1 METTNTGGSATYAE
15 DFNFWPTFPPPSG
28 ISVTPYLEFNGVAQT
43 PELQTA
49 MGVDIKIQDVTFSPD
64 YDILAYSQFFASGGG
79 GNAVESVNGQT
90 GAVSLSIGDLNNV
103 TTNAPSDGD
112 IIVYRTASGQ
122 FVLEQKP
129 QAGTNPAWG
138 DITGTLSSQTDLQSA
153 LDLKVNA
160 GDLSNV
166 ATSGSYLDLT
176 NTPTTITPQQAADIT
191 NNNAKISYT
200 DAAQVS
206 TNTSDISVIQG
217 EQTTQDAAIALNTAK
232 RSYPLADENKL
243 VGIASGAEV
252 NVKSDWNAT
261 SGDAE
266 ILNKP
271 TIPPAAPVDSVNG
284 KTGDVVLDADDIDDS
299 VTVNKF
305 ASSTQLTQISTNQ
318 SEILGKVSK
327 SGDTLTGALIL
338 HTNTPTINN
347 EAASKKYVDDSVA
360 NAGGGDM
367 LKSVYDQDN
376 DGVVDNSEALSGQS
390 SAYYLNR
397 ANHTGTQTAATIS
410 DFDTEVSNNTNVAA
424 NTAKNSY
431 PSADATKLAG
441 IAAGANVN
449 VKADWNAT
457 SGDAQI
463 LNKPT
468 IPPTA
473 PVDSVNGKTGAV
485 VINKTDVGLSNVDN
499 TSDLNKPISTATQ
512 TALNGKATAAQG
524 ALADS
529 AQQPPIEGPFV
540 DGDKTK
546 LDGIE
551 ANADVTDAANV
562 TAAGALMDSEV
573 TNLAQVKAFDSTD
586 YATAAQGSLA
596 DTAIQPVRLSASC
609 HFWRLC
615 RPYK

>member
-1 METTNTGGSATYAE
+1 M
-15 DFNFWPTFPPPSG
+15 
-28 ISVTPYLEFNGVAQT
+28 
-43 PELQTA
+43 
-49 MGVDIKIQDVTFSPD
+49 
-64 YDILAYSQFFASGGG
+64 
-79 GNAVESVNGQT
+79 
-90 GAVSLSIGDLNNV
+90 
-103 TTNAPSDGD
+103 
-112 IIVYRTASGQ
+112 
-122 FVLEQKP
+122 
-129 QAGTNPAWG
+129 
-138 DITGTLSSQTDLQSA
+138 
-153 LDLKVNA
+153 
-160 GDLSNV
+160 
-166 ATSGSYLDLT
+166 
-176 NTPTTITPQQAADIT
+176 
-191 NNNAKISYT
+191 
-200 DAAQVS
+200 
-206 TNTSDISVIQG
+206 
-217 EQTTQDAAIALNTAK
+217 
-232 RSYPLADENKL
+232 
-243 VGIASGAEV
+243 GIASGAEV

-284 KTGDVVLDADDIDDS
+284 NTGDVVLDADDIDDS

-390 SAYYLNR
+390 GAYYLNR

-410 DFDTEVSNNTNVAA
+410 DFDTEVSNNTSVAA

-441 IAAGANVN
+441 IASGANVN

-499 TSDLNKPISTATQ
+499 TSDINKPISTATQ

-524 ALADS
+524 ALAD
-529 AQQPPIEGPFV
+529 
-540 DGDKTK
+540 
-546 LDGIE
+546 
-551 ANADVTDAANV
+551 
-562 TAAGALMDSEV
+562 
-573 TNLAQVKAFDSTD
+573 
-586 YATAAQGSLA
+586 
-596 DTAIQPVRLSASC
+596 TAIQPSDLAQVATSGDYADLTNKPTIPPAA
-609 HFWRLC
+609 
-615 RPYK
+615 P